1 MKNYLVEHFTFRL
14 GNVAF
19 NARFCTYP
27 TLWMYFNPTF
37 FERSV
42 NFSVQHL
49 V

>member
-27 TLWMYFNPTF
+27 TLWMYFGTQPF
-37 FERSV
+37 LKEV
-42 NFSVQHL
+42 
-49 V
+49 